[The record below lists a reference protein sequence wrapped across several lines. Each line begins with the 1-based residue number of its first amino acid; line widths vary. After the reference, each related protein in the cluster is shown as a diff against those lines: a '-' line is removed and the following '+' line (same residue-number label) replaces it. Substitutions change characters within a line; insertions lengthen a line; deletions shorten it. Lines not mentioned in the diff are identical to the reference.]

1 MNMESLKGLYEGT
14 FVKITGMKVK
24 NDNDIFVVDSD
35 YRIKDKYAICKDER
49 CLHKVKLNG
58 EQKTSGYNIVF
69 LNEKTLRRN
78 PEIKVEIVTDLK
90 QAKKEVNDWLKGIR
104 NEEMVVSYEKS
115 ENQTITKDCYI
126 RFVKGLKFGF
136 FGDKYIRED
145 SIFKVGECEKTLYI
159 KRIGKQ
165 GQELS
170 SLDSSNTYNF
180 SENLYKRAMEEN
192 YIEVVEKIETKKGD
206 IINTKVINNKKNY
219 EHEEVEEIN
228 NIEVAAEPVN
238 NITANEN
245 ITIETIEEVN
255 NISVQVSF
263 NEEKNGIE
271 LKFTDKPS
279 TEILSQIKA
288 NGFRWSKYQKIWYCK
303 DSKEKRDFLT
313 SIGLLKSS
321 TDTEETS
328 NTIVELKEVK
338 QIEYP
343 EIDINDIENY
353 IIDEKLSKAENDI
366 SMFRRNDRNH
376 TQEIQSL
383 FTNANNNVLELI
395 EKGCNK
401 YIEYRAKEYLQRF
414 KKKYYDLQ
422 VRILRHRVSNPSW
435 AVTGRGNLNVNRY
448 NKKQSQY
455 EKMMLEL
462 GQLVEDFNNKIESF
476 ENQIDKEQR
485 QERLKNV
492 QSVLENIRDN
502 ENFEKVKVNINPNA
516 SDNIFNV
523 LSNSVEVQAYK
534 LESYYII
541 KNWGY
546 WRVYNSAGKEIEV
559 LGRCHKSLIEAKK
572 TCLYAIQEGM
582 SSVI

>member
-1 MNMESLKGLYEGT
+1 MSRIEVLNKINSSVELIKRATEMLYRGKVYILGDNIHSFYKTKRGAEGENKRLGNISYYDEMTFEMINCGGYEVFEILESEL
-14 FVKITGMKVK
+14 
-24 NDNDIFVVDSD
+24 NDINDIKTWYKDFRKNQG
-35 YRIKDKYAICKDER
+35 RIQAYNMDKQYLYNAE
-49 CLHKVKLNG
+49 KLV
-58 EQKTSGYNIVF
+58 T
-69 LNEKTLRRN
+69 NEETLKY
-78 PEIKVEIVTDLK
+78 IKET
-90 QAKKEVNDWLKGIR
+90 LKGIV
-104 NEEMVVSYEKS
+104 EDGSML
-115 ENQTITKDCYI
+115 II
-126 RFVKGLKFGF
+126 
-136 FGDKYIRED
+136 DK
-145 SIFKVGECEKTLYI
+145 
-159 KRIGKQ
+159 
-165 GQELS
+165 
-170 SLDSSNTYNF
+170 
-180 SENLYKRAMEEN
+180 
-192 YIEVVEKIETKKGD
+192 
-206 IINTKVINNKKNY
+206 Y

-228 NIEVAAEPVN
+228 NIEVAEESEEPVN
-238 NITANEN
+238 TITENEN
-245 ITIETIEEVN
+245 ITIVTIEEDN

-271 LKFTDKPS
+271 LKFTDKPN

-288 NGFRWSKYQKIWYCK
+288 HGFRWSKYQKIWYCK
-303 DSKEKRDFLT
+303 DSKEKRGFLI
-313 SIGLLKSS
+313 SIGLLKGSI
-321 TDTEETS
+321 DAEETN
-328 NTIVELKEVK
+328 NTVELKEVK
-338 QIEYP
+338 QVEYP
-343 EIDINDIENY
+343 QIDINDIESY

-422 VRILRHRVSNPSW
+422 VRILRHRVANPSW

-516 SDNIFNV
+516 SNNIFNV
-523 LSNSVEVQAYK
+523 VNNSVEVQAYK
-534 LESYYII
+534 LEGYYII

-572 TCLYAIQEGM
+572 TCLYAIQEGLNK
-582 SSVI
+582 VI

>member
-1 MNMESLKGLYEGT
+1 MSRIEVLNKINSSVELIKRAKEMLYRGKVYILGDNIHSFYKTKRGAEGENKRLGNISYYDEMTFEMRNCGGYEVFEILESEL
-14 FVKITGMKVK
+14 
-24 NDNDIFVVDSD
+24 NDINDIKTWYKDFRNNQG
-35 YRIKDKYAICKDER
+35 RIQAYNMDKQYLYNAE
-49 CLHKVKLNG
+49 KLV
-58 EQKTSGYNIVF
+58 T
-69 LNEKTLRRN
+69 NEETLKY
-78 PEIKVEIVTDLK
+78 IKET
-90 QAKKEVNDWLKGIR
+90 LKGIV
-104 NEEMVVSYEKS
+104 EDGSML
-115 ENQTITKDCYI
+115 II
-126 RFVKGLKFGF
+126 
-136 FGDKYIRED
+136 DK
-145 SIFKVGECEKTLYI
+145 
-159 KRIGKQ
+159 
-165 GQELS
+165 
-170 SLDSSNTYNF
+170 
-180 SENLYKRAMEEN
+180 
-192 YIEVVEKIETKKGD
+192 
-206 IINTKVINNKKNY
+206 Y

-228 NIEVAAEPVN
+228 NIEVAEKLEEPVN
-238 NITANEN
+238 NITENEN
-245 ITIETIEEVN
+245 TIIETIAEDN

-271 LKFTDKPS
+271 LKFTDKPN

-288 NGFRWSKYQKIWYCK
+288 HGFRWSKYQKIWYCK
-303 DSKEKRDFLT
+303 DSQEKRDFLT
-313 SIGLLKSS
+313 SIGLLKGS
-321 TDTEETS
+321 TDAEETN
-328 NTIVELKEVK
+328 NTTVELKEVK
-338 QIEYP
+338 QVEYP

-401 YIEYRAKEYLQRF
+401 YIEYKAKEYLQRF

-422 VRILRHRVSNPSW
+422 VRILRHRCENPSW

-476 ENQIDKEQR
+476 ESQIDKEQR

-502 ENFEKVKVNINPNA
+502 ENFKKIKVNINPNA
-516 SDNIFNV
+516 PDNIFNV
-523 LSNSVEVQAYK
+523 VSNSVEVQAYK
-534 LESYYII
+534 LEGYYII

-572 TCLYAIQEGM
+572 TCLYVIQEGLNK
-582 SSVI
+582 VI